1 MEKMEFVDLENTV
14 FTTQVSARGAHLILG
29 SQRGAFIRAKR
40 SFERGPY

>member
-1 MEKMEFVDLENTV
+1 MEKMEFVLENTV

-40 SFERGPY
+40 SFEGGPY

>member
-14 FTTQVSARGAHLILG
+14 FTTQMSALGAHLILG

-40 SFERGPY
+40 SFEGGPY